1 MPFACFHLL
10 STCARNNDGSNP
22 ESRKQGKRAV
32 ESAVLSGVNLKIHSA
47 LRQRTLQP
55 GTISNFGLEILS
67 IRRCAFSKKSR
78 RLLVGASTASTA
90 LLQLQLM

>member
-10 STCARNNDGSNP
+10 STYARNNDGSNP

-32 ESAVLSGVNLKIHSA
+32 ESAVLSGVNLKIHPA

-55 GTISNFGLEILS
+55 GAISNFGLEILS
-67 IRRCAFSKKSR
+67 IRRCAFSKKAGGYWSVR
-78 RLLVGASTASTA
+78 A
-90 LLQLQLM
+90 QLPQLFCSCS